1 MVKAGRTADQT
12 ITAVFRRSGGV
23 KQVLAKTLR
32 LLKREGLKGLI
43 QKWASIRIE
52 HRQYNDWIRC
62 YDAITDGVRAGIRR
76 RVEGL
81 ARRPLLSVLMPVYNT
96 NSHGSLKPS
105 NPSEGNY
112 IPIGNFVLQTM
123 RRPILAY
130 APL

>member
-1 MVKAGRTADQT
+1 MREGRTADRLLRQCF
-12 ITAVFRRSGGV
+12 AVAAGSGGFS
-23 KQVLAKTLR
+23 KTLR
-32 LLKREGLKGLI
+32 LLKHEGLKGFI
-43 QKWASIRIE
+43 QKWASLRIE
-52 HRQYNDWIRC
+52 HMQYNDWIRC
-62 YDAITDGVRAGIRR
+62 YDAITDEVRAGIRR

-81 ARRPLLSVLMPVYNT
+81 ARRPLLSVLMPSITRIPN
-96 NSHGSLKPS
+96 GSLKPS